1 MNTSATTAAG
11 SSDVTHERV
20 SARERLL
27 AAADELFYGEGINTV
42 GIDRV
47 IAHAG
52 VAKASL
58 YKAFGSK
65 DELIRVYLDRRHAA
79 RVAKVTGD
87 LGKYPTAAA
96 KLRGFFHDLAA
107 RMQEPSYHVCAFI
120 RASAEIPVCDLIR
133 EGAAVS
139 RGWTR
144 ELFTGLARDAGVRD
158 AAGLAAQLVVVYD
171 GAGVAA
177 LMEPDRGAAS
187 AAVVEAA
194 ERLIAAAIG

>member
-1 MNTSATTAAG
+1 MTISANTETA
-11 SSDVTHERV
+11 STDVSHERV

-27 AAADELFYGEGINTV
+27 SAADELFYGEGINTV

-79 RVAKVTGD
+79 RVARVTGD
-87 LGKYPTAAA
+87 LAKYPTAAA
-96 KLRGFFHDLAA
+96 KLRGFFRDLAT
-107 RMQEPSYHVCAFI
+107 RMQEPSYHGCAFI

-133 EGAAVS
+133 EATAVS
-139 RGWTR
+139 RGWMR
-144 ELFTGLARDAGVRD
+144 ELFTTLAHEAGARD
-158 AAGLAAQLVVVYD
+158 AAGLAAQLVVIYD

-177 LMEPDRGAAS
+177 LMESDRS
-187 AAVVEAA
+187 AAAKAVVAVA
-194 ERLIAAAIG
+194 ERLIGAEIG